1 MRRSRAA
8 LGLAI
13 GGAAALVASGCQ
25 LFSGLGDLHIVA
37 DAGAEAAAPL
47 CEAGVAQPCYTGD
60 PKTRGQGACKDGA
73 QVCNAAGDGFEA
85 CKGETLPDMELDCAG
100 TVDLDCDGALPA
112 CTGDTMFAQGFGG
125 PTDDRGLSVAFGHA
139 GTAMFAATFTG
150 TLDVGGGPIAS
161 AGGTDVLTSHID
173 GGGKPTDPRRFGGS
187 DDDAASAVCGDDL
200 DNVILAGRYR
210 GAIDFGDG
218 VTLANAG
225 DGDAFITQF
234 DVSGKA
240 LWTLGLGDGA
250 EQEVTSVVSDGGL
263 DVIAVGTFGG
273 KITTGVG
280 TISTTGSIE
289 IDAFVIK
296 LGPTGTPLWL
306 NKITDAAAGEQRALA
321 VTVDRSKAVIVGG
334 AGQGDID
341 FGKGAQPSGGG
352 HDAFLAK
359 YGSDG
364 ILAWAHLYGDA
375 GDGQSITA
383 VAAATNDDLLI
394 AGGFDGTITF
404 DKPLVAAGPGRDI
417 FVARVDPT
425 GKPLWSR
432 SFGDALADQSAF
444 AVAVDRYDNVY
455 VGGSFD
461 GEIALGATKL
471 VSAGGSDAFLI
482 KLDATGAPLWG
493 RRGGDSAFQQI
504 NGIVVDQYGTA
515 TVVGT
520 FGGALDFGAPALV
533 SAGGLD
539 IFVARFSK

>member
-1 MRRSRAA
+1 MRRPRAA

-13 GGAAALVASGCQ
+13 VGAAALVAAGCQ
-25 LFSGLGDLHIVA
+25 LVSGLGDLHVVA
-37 DAGAEAAAPL
+37 DAGADAVAPL
-47 CEAGVAQPCYTGD
+47 CEAGATQPCYTGD
-60 PKTRGQGACKDGA
+60 PKTRGEGACKDGT

-85 CKGETLPDMELDCAG
+85 CKGETLPDMELNCAG
-100 TVDLDCDGALPA
+100 LVDLDCDGALPV

-125 PTDDRGLSVAFGHA
+125 PTDDRGLSVAYGKA
-139 GTAMFAATFTG
+139 GAPMFAATFTG

-161 AGGTDVLTSHID
+161 AGGTDGLMSHVD
-173 GGGKPTDPRRFGGS
+173 GAGKPTDPRRFGGT
-187 DDDAASAVCGDDL
+187 DDDAASAICGDDI

-225 DGDAFITQF
+225 DGDAFVTQF
-234 DVSGKA
+234 DTAGKA
-240 LWTLGLGDGA
+240 LWTVGLGDGA
-250 EQEVTSVVSDGGL
+250 DQEVTSVVSDAGL

-273 KITTGVG
+273 AITTAVG
-280 TISTTGSIE
+280 MIATTGSID

-296 LGPTGTPLWL
+296 IGPTGVPLWI
-306 NKITDAAAGEQRALA
+306 NKITDASAGEQRALA
-321 VTVDRSKAVIVGG
+321 VTADRSKSVIVGG
-334 AGQGDID
+334 AGQGDLD
-341 FGKGAQPSGGG
+341 FGKGPQPGGGG

-364 ILAWAHLYGDA
+364 TLTWAHLYGDA
-375 GDGQSITA
+375 GDGQSITS

-404 DKPLVAAGPGRDI
+404 DKPLVATGPGRDL
-417 FVARVDPT
+417 FVARLDPA

-432 SFGDALADQSAF
+432 SFGDALADQAAF
-444 AVAVDRYDNVY
+444 AVAVDKYDNVY

-461 GEIALGATKL
+461 GTIDLGATKL
-471 VSAGGSDAFLI
+471 VSAGGSDAFLL
-482 KLDATGAPLWG
+482 KLDPTGAPLWG
-493 RRGGDSAFQQI
+493 RRAGDSAFQQV
-504 NGIVVDQYGTA
+504 NGIVVDQYGNS

-520 FGGALDFGAPALV
+520 FGGMLDFGTPALA